1 MNQESEPL
9 MTEKD
14 RANFGRTLQRNHF
27 AQRQTHIRGV
37 NEESGTKFV
46 KKLIVMETKRLY
58 QSEFTMRDIKD
69 TN

>member
-27 AQRQTHIRGV
+27 AQRQTHISGV
-37 NEESGTKFV
+37 
-46 KKLIVMETKRLY
+46 KLIVMETKRLY
-58 QSEFTMRDIKD
+58 
-69 TN
+69 

>member
-37 NEESGTKFV
+37 NKESGTQFV
-46 KKLIVMETKRLY
+46 KKINCY
-58 QSEFTMRDIKD
+58 G
-69 TN
+69 N